1 MTTSFRV
8 DALNRREDVARFLSV
23 VRRRLP
29 GSLAVRSASCR
40 QMRRSF
46 RMAHRLATTTGSP
59 FRLSASAGAQA
70 KQSPRFRLY
79 VVPPAADA
87 GGAIPQPAWP
97 FIRCKAGAK
106 NERDDVSDRREH
118 GPCPAR
124 ARRVPTAPGPGG
136 RCPAGLRDLRLAW
149 RTSRPE
155 RCYPL
160 GFQVTMPP
168 RARSQR
174 HPVPKPS
181 ALVAQTVTAKRHPR
195 SRRCIHRH
203 LRQGHDGQVPLPGG
217 DAALDLEDGPGSGT
231 PHA

>member
-1 MTTSFRV
+1 MTTYFRV

-97 FIRCKAGAK
+97 LIRCKAGAK

-124 ARRVPTAPGPGG
+124 ARRASNSTRRRATLPSRVA
-136 RCPAGLRDLRLAW
+136 RL
-149 RTSRPE
+149 T
-155 RCYPL
+155 L
-160 GFQVTMPP
+160 GVADFAP
-168 RARSQR
+168 RALLSARL
-174 HPVPKPS
+174 PS
-181 ALVAQTVTAKRHPR
+181 DHAPASPLAATPSPETISARCTDCHGKATPAQQAMHT
-195 SRRCIHRH
+195 
-203 LRQGHDGQVPLPGG
+203 
-217 DAALDLEDGPGSGT
+217 
-231 PHA
+231 